1 MVLVMIVFL
10 IVLISYGNVKDEGMT
25 IVGIGTSK
33 VGGVEFGKFAKLNV
47 NLNNAYFFNDTFT
60 HLFSLNYSTSYQWIY
75 IR

>member
-1 MVLVMIVFL
+1 
-10 IVLISYGNVKDEGMT
+10 MT

-60 HLFSLNYSTSYQWIY
+60 HLFSLNYQQVINGSTLV
-75 IR
+75 

>member
-10 IVLISYGNVKDEGMT
+10 IVLIRYGNVKDEGMT

-47 NLNNAYFFNDTFT
+47 NLNNAYFLNDTFT
-60 HLFSLNYSTSYQWIY
+60 HLFSLNYQQVINDLH
-75 IR
+75 

>member
-33 VGGVEFGKFAKLNV
+33 VRWSRIWK
-47 NLNNAYFFNDTFT
+47 
-60 HLFSLNYSTSYQWIY
+60 IC
-75 IR
+75 

>member
-33 VGGVEFGKFAKLNV
+33 VGGVKFGKFC
-47 NLNNAYFFNDTFT
+47 
-60 HLFSLNYSTSYQWIY
+60 
-75 IR
+75 